1 MSAVEI
7 PWVAMIPFV
16 LDTKLIGRK
25 RGTLIL
31 FLLLG
36 AVSYSVMIWRSEAG
50 RLVLNIGMCASV

>member
-1 MSAVEI
+1 
-7 PWVAMIPFV
+7 MIPFV

>member
-31 FLLLG
+31 FLLLILG
-36 AVSYSVMIWRSEAG
+36 T
-50 RLVLNIGMCASV
+50 